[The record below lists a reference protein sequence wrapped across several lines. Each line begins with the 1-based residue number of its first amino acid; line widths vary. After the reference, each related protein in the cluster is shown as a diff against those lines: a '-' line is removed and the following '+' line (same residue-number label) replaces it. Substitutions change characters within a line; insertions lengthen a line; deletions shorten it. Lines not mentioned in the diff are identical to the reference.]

1 MNLRTVLST
10 FLALLAIHDLASSAD
25 PLRGY
30 DAFRLVR
37 TRNIFDPNRQ
47 SMRPD
52 APRSES
58 RPQSNYLA
66 LTGTMVTEGKSLAF
80 FSGSAADSSKVAG
93 VGETIG
99 SYKIKTIAAQQVELE
114 KDGQPV
120 TLPIGRQLTLEGT
133 VTVRVPN
140 DAVAAPQDSASGS
153 PNVSSTPG
161 ALPAASP
168 PSGNKDDVLRRMM
181 EKRAKE
187 LSN

>member
-1 MNLRTVLST
+1 MKLHAVLT
-10 FLALLAIHDLASSAD
+10 TLLALLAIQELARSAD

-30 DAFRLVR
+30 DAFRFVR

-66 LTGTMVTEGKSLAF
+66 LTGTMVTEGKALAF
-80 FSGSAADSSKVAG
+80 FSGTGADSSKVAG
-93 VGETIG
+93 IGETVG
-99 SYKIKTIAAQQVELE
+99 SYKIKTIAPQQVELE
-114 KDGQPV
+114 KDGQAV

-133 VTVRVPN
+133 VTVRVSN
-140 DAVAAPQDSASGS
+140 DPSPPPQDSAPGS
-153 PNVSSTPG
+153 APASTTPE
-161 ALPAASP
+161 ASP

-181 EKRAKE
+181 ERRAKE
-187 LSN
+187 FSK